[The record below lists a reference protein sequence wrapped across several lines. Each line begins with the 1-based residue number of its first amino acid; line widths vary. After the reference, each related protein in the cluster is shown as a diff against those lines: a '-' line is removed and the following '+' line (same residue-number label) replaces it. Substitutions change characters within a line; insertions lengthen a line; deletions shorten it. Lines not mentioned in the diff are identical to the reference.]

1 MSSFKDRYGF
11 TDDPGAPSVDA
22 YTAEEKFCRAIT
34 GDLVRVV
41 FIALLAYGLY
51 VMVQP

>member
-1 MSSFKDRYGF
+1 MSRFKDRYGF
-11 TDDPGAPSVDA
+11 TDDPGAPSENA
-22 YTAEEKFCRAIT
+22 YTAEEKLCRAIV

-51 VMVQP
+51 VMVRP